1 MLSAWLPVALYVAL
15 IFTLSSIPNL
25 APPGHVQNMD
35 KLCHFLEYGTFGWL
49 LSRAWRRTWGRRT
62 AAIVVGV
69 LLAGGVTAAADE
81 MYQGTVAGRQKSIHD
96 WMADVS
102 GLTVALILA
111 TWWRRR
117 RS

>member
-25 APPGHVQNMD
+25 APPGHIPNTD
-35 KLCHFLEYGTFGWL
+35 KLCHLLEYGTFGLL
-49 LSRAWRRTWGRRT
+49 LSRAWRHIWGRRT
-62 AAIVVGV
+62 VAIVVGV
-69 LLAGGVTAAADE
+69 LLAGAMTAAADE
-81 MYQGTVAGRQKSIHD
+81 MYQGTVAGRQKDIHD
-96 WMADVS
+96 WMADVT
-102 GLTVALILA
+102 GLTVALIVA